1 MNSTIVNVLP
11 KDYITTY
18 TASTVELRVTDLV
31 INSSVTV
38 NVLIK
43 DSNGNIFQV
52 QNITLSGEEYNNWG
66 NSDTYLVNTVLSKL
80 GLTPVE
86 PETPVEPQNKNE

>member
-1 MNSTIVNVLP
+1 MNSTIVEVQP

-18 TASTVELRVTDLV
+18 TAQTVELRVTELI
-31 INSSVTV
+31 INSSVSV

-43 DSNGNIFQV
+43 DRNDSIFQV
-52 QNITLSGEEYNNWG
+52 QNVTLSGEEYNNWG

-80 GLTPVE
+80 GLTPVDTTKY
-86 PETPVEPQNKNE
+86 TPDIS

>member
-1 MNSTIVNVLP
+1 MNSTTVEVKP

-18 TASTVELRVTDLV
+18 TASTVEMRVTDLV
-31 INSSVTV
+31 INTSVTV

-52 QNITLSGEEYNNWG
+52 QNVTLSGEEYSNWG
-66 NSDTYLVNTVLSKL
+66 NSDTYLVDTVLSKL
-80 GLTPVE
+80 GLTPVNSQ
-86 PETPVEPQNKNE
+86 TNKN

>member
-1 MNSTIVNVLP
+1 MNSTIVSVQP

-18 TASTVELRVTDLV
+18 TASSVEMRVTDLV

-43 DSNGNIFQV
+43 DSNGSIFQV
-52 QNITLSGEEYNNWG
+52 QNVTLSGEEYSNWG
-66 NSDTYLVNTVLSKL
+66 NSDTYLVDTVLSKL
-80 GLTPVE
+80 GLTPTE
-86 PETPVEPQNKNE
+86 QNKNN

>member
-1 MNSTIVNVLP
+1 MNSTIVEVQP

-18 TASTVELRVTDLV
+18 TAQTVELRVTELI
-31 INSSVTV
+31 INSSVSV

-43 DSNGNIFQV
+43 DGNDSIFQV
-52 QNITLSGEEYNNWG
+52 QNVTLSGEEYNNWG

-80 GLTPVE
+80 GLTPVDTTKY
-86 PETPVEPQNKNE
+86 TPDIS